1 MTLTGEQGEQSIGNK
16 DQGVQDQEKKNR
28 KQTQEMRGNK
38 KKVGAA
44 AGRPEVREEMRGK
57 C

>member
-1 MTLTGEQGEQSIGNK
+1 MTLTGEQGNK
-16 DQGVQDQEKKNR
+16 VLRIKIRAPKTRKKKNR